1 MLQLRCTA
9 KVINELGLRSGKL
22 AMPAQG
28 ESILGN
34 WYLNLFT
41 VDRRKTFIFVN
52 ERTLLSFIVFGVKKS
67 NVDKT
72 PVIFLNGLDHL
83 LVLEGIEPGEISRV
97 FRGYESLEF
106 TKTNSRKVL
115 GNMNDLV
122 DMYRYHI
129 LYEGGFRSADIGSI
143 IMRVNRTPQ
152 RNLGW
157 SSSIEMVRGMLLE
170 TSQ

>member
-9 KVINELGLRSGKL
+9 KVIRELGLRSGQL

-28 ESILGN
+28 ESKLGN

-41 VDRRKTFIFVN
+41 VDRRKTFVFVN

-67 NVDKT
+67 NIDKT
-72 PVIFLNGLDHL
+72 PEIFLNGLDHL
-83 LVLEGIEPGEISRV
+83 LVLESLEPGEINRV
-97 FRGYESLEF
+97 FQGYESLEF

-129 LYEGGFRSADIGSI
+129 LYEGGFRAADIGSI

-157 SSSIEMVRGMLLE
+157 SSSIDMVRGLLQE

>member
-9 KVINELGLRSGKL
+9 RVIKALGLKSDEL
-22 AMPAQG
+22 VTPAQG
-28 ESILGN
+28 DALLGN

-41 VDRRKTFIFVN
+41 VDRRKTFVFVN
-52 ERTLLSFIVFGVKKS
+52 EKTLLSFIVFGVKKS
-67 NVDKT
+67 NIDKV
-72 PVIFLNGLDHL
+72 PEIFLNSLFHL
-83 LVLEGIEPGEISRV
+83 LTLEGFGDDAIESV
-97 FRGYESLEF
+97 FQGYESLEF

-122 DMYRYHI
+122 DMYRHHI

-157 SSSIEMVRGMLLE
+157 SNSIEMVRDLLQKS
-170 TSQ
+170 SQ

>member
-9 KVINELGLRSGKL
+9 KVIKELGLKPGKL
-22 AMPAQG
+22 AMPTQG
-28 ESILGN
+28 QSILGN

-52 ERTLLSFIVFGVKKS
+52 EKTLLSFIVFGVRKS
-67 NVDKT
+67 NIDKT
-72 PVIFLNGLDHL
+72 PEIFLNGLDHL
-83 LVLEGIEPGEISRV
+83 LVLECFEPGEIKRA
-97 FRGYESLEF
+97 FQGYESLEF

-115 GNMNDLV
+115 GNMNDLI

-129 LYEGGFRSADIGSI
+129 LYEGGFRSADIGST

-157 SSSIEMVRGMLLE
+157 SSSIDMVRDLLQE

>member
-1 MLQLRCTA
+1 MLQLKCTA
-9 KVINELGLRSGKL
+9 KVIKELGLKSGKL
-22 AMPAQG
+22 AIPVQG

-52 ERTLLSFIVFGVKKS
+52 ERTLLSFIVFGVRKS
-67 NVDKT
+67 NIDKT
-72 PVIFLNGLDHL
+72 PEIFLNGLDHL
-83 LVLEGIEPGEISRV
+83 LILESFEPDAVKRA
-97 FRGYESLEF
+97 FQGYESLEF

-122 DMYRYHI
+122 DMYRYHL

-143 IMRVNRTPQ
+143 IMRINRTPQ
-152 RNLGW
+152 RNLEW
-157 SSSIEMVRGMLLE
+157 SSSIDIVRGLLQE
-170 TSQ
+170 TPQ